1 MAPDSA
7 RAVEP
12 PNSSAAATNSATVG
26 AARAGIGSPGS
37 GSRERLTV
45 GACEWAAASELMSL
59 DFLGLVHGLRR
70 SAGWFDE
77 SATHDELAARLEQG
91 AEVEVSKVGSEGLV
105 DVGEGRIA
113 MFVHT
118 PGVELRIL
126 TAEDEPRPDRGDELI
141 GLGPPP

>member
-1 MAPDSA
+1 
-7 RAVEP
+7 
-12 PNSSAAATNSATVG
+12 
-26 AARAGIGSPGS
+26 
-37 GSRERLTV
+37 
-45 GACEWAAASELMSL
+45 MSL